1 MHEEEREEGQRKV
14 IVCDVLA
21 ILPKSFK
28 NLHNFTP
35 KNLSENLMYAV
46 NNFTAYTL
54 LHCTSVKEREAYMY
68 RSRCIT
74 N

>member
-1 MHEEEREEGQRKV
+1 VYEEEREEGQRKV

-35 KNLSENLMYAV
+35 KNLSENLLMYTV
-46 NNFTAYTL
+46 NNFTA
-54 LHCTSVKEREAYMY
+54 
-68 RSRCIT
+68 
-74 N
+74 